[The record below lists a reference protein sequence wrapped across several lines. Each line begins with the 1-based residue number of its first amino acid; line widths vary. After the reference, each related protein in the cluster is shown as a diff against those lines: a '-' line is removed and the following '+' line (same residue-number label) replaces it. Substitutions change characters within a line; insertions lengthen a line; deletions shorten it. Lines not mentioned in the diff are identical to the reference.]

1 MSDSIALVQ
10 KKFLLV
16 IINTSKILVKEKLNM
31 KSNLR
36 NDIDLIKLANK
47 QLIWIC
53 QREVFLEDIHIWFCL
68 YSWQKKSEYRHI
80 LHSSTQYRDMTQHED
95 DSIALLVVVMGLHIH
110 SIFLIIVIMDR
121 KVYKIFLF
129 KKNN

>member
-68 YSWQKKSEYRHI
+68 YS
-80 LHSSTQYRDMTQHED
+80 
-95 DSIALLVVVMGLHIH
+95 
-110 SIFLIIVIMDR
+110 
-121 KVYKIFLF
+121 
-129 KKNN
+129 